1 MLRRLLLLPLLS
13 PLLALLVVG
22 ALNPRPGVS
31 LRLLTWSSPALP
43 LGAWIALAGAGG
55 AALSAGATALALGE
69 GGAPLGRQVRRRMG
83 SQRRE
88 PWEEEDPRDAREPLR
103 RQRWRDAEAPEPAP
117 ATPAWVDAGRS
128 RAPGEPQPTVAV
140 PFRVIRRGSA
150 PPEAEPVR
158 APRRAW
164 SADRDRDRDRD
175 REQERPGSPIAEPV
189 AAGDDWGAAASDD
202 W

>member
-22 ALNPRPGVS
+22 ALNPQPGLS

-83 SQRRE
+83 PQGRE
-88 PWEEEDPRDAREPLR
+88 PWEEEPLEEREPSGR
-103 RQRWRDAEAPEPAP
+103 RRWREAEPEPP
-117 ATPAWVDAGRS
+117 AQDTRAPAWVDAGRS
-128 RAPGEPQPTVAV
+128 RAPGEPAPTVAV

-150 PPEAEPVR
+150 PQQAEPQR
-158 APRRAW
+158 PARRAW
-164 SADRDRDRDRD
+164 TPAPS
-175 REQERPGSPIAEPV
+175 REPMAEPV

>member
-83 SQRRE
+83 SQSRE
-88 PWEEEDPRDAREPLR
+88 PWEEEDPLDAREPLR

-158 APRRAW
+158 APRRPW
-164 SADRDRDRDRD
+164 SADRYRDRD

>member
-31 LRLLTWSSPALP
+31 LRLLLWSSPPLP

-55 AALSAGATALALGE
+55 AALSAGATSLALAE
-69 GGAPLGRQVRRRMG
+69 GGAPLQRQVRRRQG
-83 SQRRE
+83 AQGPE
-88 PWEEEDPRDAREPLR
+88 PWEEEPLAASEPPR
-103 RQRWRDAEAPEPAP
+103 RQRWSEAREPAP
-117 ATPAWVDAGRS
+117 SRPTGMDAGRS
-128 RAPGEPQPTVAV
+128 RAPGEPVPTVAV
-140 PFRVIRRGSA
+140 PFRVIRRGDGGA
-150 PPEAEPVR
+150 PAPAAEPLR
-158 APRRAW
+158 PRRRGW
-164 SADRDRDRDRD
+164 QSEGV
-175 REQERPGSPIAEPV
+175 REPVAEPV